1 MLLFF
6 FATVAASPFRP
17 VLEKPPQVVWHSGVS
32 DERVIIKLHDD
43 VLGTPLLEGYGVS
56 PILPVNHARWAE
68 WNDLADG
75 HDLAQLSRYFLLEAP
90 QGDGVSVAQAF
101 NEMDWVELA
110 YLAPVALPPPGDLEP
125 GTPDFRGDQQWLD
138 PAPDGV
144 DRGAGLLWPGGQGSA
159 VKVADLEYSWD
170 TDHEDLETPAE
181 ILAWGYDSGDYK
193 FHGTAVLGQLFAV
206 DNGFGVQGLVPNA
219 EPVIISPYQTSEQ
232 YSVAQGILGAMEVLG
247 PGDVLLIE
255 QQAWFLD
262 QYAPVEVDPLVFD
275 AIALAVAAGIVVVEP
290 TGNGAQNLD
299 DPAFE
304 GIFDREIRDS
314 GAILVGGGEP
324 PGGSLP
330 ARSWVSN
337 GSSYG
342 ERVDVQGWASDIVTT
357 INGDYN
363 GAYADLFYPETE
375 DYPDGDPRQAY
386 TTQFAGTSGA
396 SPMVAGV
403 VAAAQSVAITLHGEP
418 VEPFALRSLLIQTG
432 TPQPTADKA
441 LYPIGPLPDLRRLLS
456 YGLLP

>member
-17 VLEKPPQVVWHSGVS
+17 ILEKPPQVTWHAGVS
-32 DERVIIKLHDD
+32 AERVIIKLHDE
-43 VLGTPLLEGYGVS
+43 VLGTPLLEGYRIE
-56 PILPVNHARWAE
+56 PFLPLQHVRRAE
-68 WNDLADG
+68 WSALADG
-75 HDLAQLSRYFLLEAP
+75 HDLAQLSRYFILEAP
-90 QGDGVSVAQAF
+90 QGDGTSVAESF

-110 YLAPVALPPPGDLEP
+110 YLAPVAVAPPGDLEP
-125 GTPDFRGDQQWLD
+125 GTPDFRLEQHWLD

-144 DRGAGLLWPGGQGSA
+144 DRAHGLLWPGAQGSA
-159 VKVADLEYSWD
+159 VRVANLEYSWD
-170 TDHEDLETPAE
+170 TDHEDLDAPEE
-181 ILAWGYDSGDYK
+181 ILGWGYDSGDYK
-193 FHGTAVLGQLFAV
+193 FHGTAVLGQLFGL

-219 EPVIISPYQTSEQ
+219 QPIIISPYEAPDQ
-232 YSVAQGILGAMEVLG
+232 YAVAQAILGAVEILQ

-262 QYAPVEVDPLVFD
+262 EYVPVEVDPLVFD

-290 TGNGAQNLD
+290 TGNGAQDLD

-314 GAILVGGGEP
+314 GAIMVGGGEP
-324 PGGSLP
+324 PGGSRLP
-330 ARSWVSN
+330 RSWVPN
-337 GSSYG
+337 ASSYG
-342 ERVDVQGWASDIVTT
+342 SRVDVQGWVSDIVTT
-357 INGDYN
+357 INGDYD
-363 GAYADLFYPETE
+363 GSYADLFFPQTDDYPE
-375 DYPDGDPRQAY
+375 GDPRQAY
-386 TTQFAGTSGA
+386 TSQFGGTSGA

-418 VEPFALRSLLIQTG
+418 LEPLMLRSLLVQTG
-432 TPQPTADKA
+432 SPQPEADQA
-441 LYPIGPLPDLRRLLS
+441 IHPIGPLPDLRRLLR